1 MCESNVYVID
11 ENGQESLFFE
21 SVDRVIPQENGLLLE
36 NIMGQKKLIKA
47 RIKELALVR
56 HKIILEREWLKPG
69 MIPGFLFYLY
79 LGGVL
84 RGSKQICLN
93 YIFLYYASIRPFLN
107 FIT

>member
-56 HKIILEREWLKPG
+56 HKIILERE
-69 MIPGFLFYLY
+69 
-79 LGGVL
+79 
-84 RGSKQICLN
+84 
-93 YIFLYYASIRPFLN
+93 
-107 FIT
+107 